1 MNHFKITA
9 IYDEHDCETCGWS
22 SSVGFDVTLDGEPFV
37 KLLPAAGCFNCETY
51 EESHALAAI
60 IGKLG
65 YTIEGP

>member
-9 IYDEHDCETCGWS
+9 IYDEHECETCGWS
-22 SSVGFDVTLDGEPFV
+22 CSVGYNVTLNGKPFV
-37 KLLPAAGCFNCETY
+37 KLLPFAVCCGDQTY
-51 EESHALAAI
+51 NEIHALAAI